1 MDIYD
6 TRRANL
12 SSLIKSLKM
21 THASFGKA
29 VGYNGQYIGQLVN
42 GTKRSSGGKA
52 IVTDKVVTKIL
63 AKIKDKQP
71 DLSREWF
78 DKPLA
83 AAPAPARGP
92 NVIAEEPEVNYNDTI
107 VSDPTPLLVGDD
119 EFPDYLS
126 STWPYMSREQRAAI
140 RYLEAGFRAAKKQR

>member
-12 SSLIKSLKM
+12 SALIKSLKM

-52 IVTDKVVTKIL
+52 IVTDKVITKIL
-63 AKIKDKQP
+63 ARLKDKAP
-71 DLSREWF
+71 DLTREWF
-78 DKPLA
+78 DKP
-83 AAPAPARGP
+83 G
-92 NVIAEEPEVNYNDTI
+92 EPEVQKTPRMVKTI
-107 VSDPTPLLVGDD
+107 VAVDESGMADLEPAALLVDD
-119 EFPDYLS
+119 DKFPDHLS
-126 STWPYMSREQRAAI
+126 STWPYMTTEQRAAI
-140 RYLEAGFRAAKKQR
+140 RYLEAGFRSVKKSK

>member
-52 IVTDKVVTKIL
+52 IVTDKVITKML
-63 AKIKDKQP
+63 SKLKTQAP

-83 AAPAPARGP
+83 AAPAARP
-92 NVIAEEPEVNYNDTI
+92 NVGVEEPANYNDTI